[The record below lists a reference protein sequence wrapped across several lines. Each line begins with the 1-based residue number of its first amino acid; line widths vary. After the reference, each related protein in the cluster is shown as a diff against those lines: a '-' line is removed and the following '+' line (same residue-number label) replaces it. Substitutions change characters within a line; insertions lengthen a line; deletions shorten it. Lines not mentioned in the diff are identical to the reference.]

1 MDLVIRQA
9 ALPEKEGQW
18 DVAIEQGRIAAIT
31 SQFNGRGKEEI
42 NADGDLLSPAFVD
55 AHMHLDK
62 SLVGEQ
68 LPYFPTDSLLER
80 IELARKIQWE
90 MAKQT
95 AVERATNLAKLA
107 LAKGTTILRSH
118 VDIDPVVGL
127 KNLETVLAVKEQFA
141 DRLTIQI
148 VAFPQS
154 GILRAP
160 GTVALLKDALRQG
173 AEVIGGIDPGSL
185 DGDIQRHIDQVFD
198 IAQEFDVDVDF
209 HLHDP
214 GHLGTFTLRCI
225 AEKTVATSY
234 QGRVLVG
241 HVFCLGEVN
250 EREVGLTI
258 DTLKD
263 AEISIVSAPQS
274 SKSLPPVDKL
284 LEAGV
289 NVLCASD
296 NVQDAWSPF
305 GNADM
310 LERALLV
317 AHKFN
322 LRTDE
327 QLHQAYRMITCY
339 PAQALRMNGDYG
351 LAEGLRADLVLLG
364 ACSVPKAIIT
374 QAQRRCVI
382 RNGRVLH
389 DIHESNPND
398 A

>member
-1 MDLVIRQA
+1 MDLVIRKA
-9 ALPEKEGQW
+9 TLPEREGQW
-18 DVAIEQGRIAAIT
+18 DVAIKQGRIAAIVA
-31 SQFNGRGKEEI
+31 QFDGRGSEEI
-42 NADGDLLSPAFVD
+42 NADADLLSPAFVD

-62 SLVGEQ
+62 SLVGER
-68 LPYFPTDSLLER
+68 LPYFPTNSLLER
-80 IELARKIQWE
+80 IELARKVQWE

-95 AVERATNLAKLA
+95 AVERATNLAELA

-127 KNLETVLAVKEQFA
+127 KNLEAVLTVKERFA
-141 DRLTIQI
+141 DRLRIQI

-160 GTVALLKDALRQG
+160 GTVALLKEALCHG

-185 DGDIQRHIDQVFD
+185 DGDIQAHIDQVFD

-214 GHLGTFTLRCI
+214 GHLGTFTLRRI
-225 AEKTVATSY
+225 AEKTVATGY
-234 QGRVLVG
+234 QRRVLIG
-241 HVFCLGEVN
+241 HVFCLGEVD
-250 EREVGLTI
+250 EGEAEMTI
-258 DTLKD
+258 HALKE

-274 SKSLPPVDKL
+274 SKPLPPVDKL

-296 NVQDAWSPF
+296 NVRDAWSPF

-310 LERALLV
+310 LERALLI

-327 QLHQAYRMITCY
+327 QLEQAYRMITHY
-339 PAQALRMNGDYG
+339 PAQALRMDGEYG
-351 LAEGLRADLVLLG
+351 LAEGLRADLVLL
-364 ACSVPKAIIT
+364 AAHSIPEAIIT

-382 RNGRVLH
+382 QNGRV
-389 DIHESNPND
+389 IH
-398 A
+398 

>member
-18 DVAIEQGRIAAIT
+18 DVAIKQGRIAAIT
-31 SQFNGRGKEEI
+31 AQFSDRGSVEI

-80 IELARKIQWE
+80 IELARKVQWE

-127 KNLETVLAVKEQFA
+127 KNLEAVLTVKEQFA
-141 DRLTIQI
+141 DQLTIQI

-160 GTVALLKDALRQG
+160 GTAALLKEALRQG

-185 DGDIQRHIDQVFD
+185 DGDIQTHINQVFD

-225 AEKTVATSY
+225 AEKTVATGY
-234 QGRVLVG
+234 QGRVLIG
-241 HVFCLGEVN
+241 HVFCLGEVGDG
-250 EREVGLTI
+250 EAELTI
-258 DTLKD
+258 DTLKE

-274 SKSLPPVDKL
+274 SKPLPPVDKL

-296 NVQDAWSPF
+296 NVRDAWSPF

-310 LERALLV
+310 LERALLI

-351 LAEGLRADLVLLG
+351 LAEGQRADLVLLA
-364 ACSVPKAIIT
+364 ACSVPEAIIT

-382 RNGRVLH
+382 QNGRVVH
-389 DIHESNPND
+389 
-398 A
+398 